1 MALIIILNAVFAVF
15 VVGGILALLGFG
27 IASDRVAVAK
37 LTERRHAASRSR
49 RRQRA
54 PRFEPAYTRGS

>member
-15 VVGGILALLGFG
+15 VVGGILILLGLG
-27 IASDRVAVAK
+27 IASDRMAVAK
-37 LTERRHAASRSR
+37 LAERHRAASRSR